1 MKKKLLISLSSFG
14 LVAGF
19 WACGDGTV
27 EPLNEETDGYV
38 RAMLETQSIDF
49 ASQVADAKKN
59 CAADVICENEMAKAQ
74 GSAIVIESS
83 AAPTP
88 ESSDGNPQP
97 VSSSSSRDFFNNF
110 SSRGPIGQQSSSSVA
125 PVVVESSSSEVVV
138 PAGQF
143 GTCFAGSSNAP
154 KTSAELGETVTWTAV
169 IKTNELL
176 AITINWSFPNGTPDS
191 YAGTQ
196 AKTTGQ
202 TSYSVSGTKTA
213 VASVTAGGATQDVTC
228 SPLKVNGQKIEGCKC
243 MPTNIEPDVSKGE
256 SATWTAS
263 GCTSKANITGYT
275 WKGATADAT
284 GLVATAPVTAKGD
297 EVKGVSFTVE
307 NDDSTAVTIQCDD
320 AKAIDATLPDYLFE
334 IAGDQIKNQSFDVID
349 GGCMSIRG
357 NWTNSG
363 YSPNVQILCDGRSAN
378 QDVGMT
384 FTMTYKSKT
393 IASYTTG
400 AGQGWGFSNQGGA
413 IGQISQGEVS
423 FDNICVT
430 FTGAAKNASGEETV
444 SCKIQ

>member
-1 MKKKLLISLSSFG
+1 MKKKLLIGLSSFG

-19 WACGDGTV
+19 WACGDGSV

-38 RAMLETQSIDF
+38 KAMLETQSIDF

-74 GSAIVIESS
+74 GSAIQIESS

-125 PVVVESSSSEVVV
+125 PVVVESSSSEVNV

-143 GTCFAGSSNAP
+143 GTCFAGLSTAP
-154 KTSAELGETVTWTAV
+154 KTSAELGESVTWTFKPNTAV

-176 AITINWSFPNGTPDS
+176 KIMINWSFPNGTPDS

-196 AKTTGQ
+196 GKTTGL

-213 VASVTAGGATQDVTC
+213 VASVTSGGATQEVSC
-228 SPLKVNGQKIEGCKC
+228 SPLRVNGQKIEGCKC
-243 MPTNIEPDVSKGE
+243 MPTNIQPDVSKGE

-263 GCTSKANITGYT
+263 GCTSKANIIGYT

-284 GLVATAPVTAKGD
+284 GLVATAPVAAKDD
-297 EVKGVSFTVE
+297 EVAEAEEHVNGRADEKPRGHHLARRVPVGDNSVQKTSDSVDYAAGREKRAELDFRNPDLAKKRHGYGEVLPDHVIEGVS
-307 NDDSTAVTIQCDD
+307 AHRHQQR
-320 AKAIDATLPDYLFE
+320 LPLPPL
-334 IAGDQIKNQSFDVID
+334 Q
-349 GGCMSIRG
+349 
-357 NWTNSG
+357 
-363 YSPNVQILCDGRSAN
+363 
-378 QDVGMT
+378 
-384 FTMTYKSKT
+384 
-393 IASYTTG
+393 
-400 AGQGWGFSNQGGA
+400 
-413 IGQISQGEVS
+413 
-423 FDNICVT
+423 
-430 FTGAAKNASGEETV
+430 
-444 SCKIQ
+444 

>member
-19 WACGDGTV
+19 WACGDGSV

-38 RAMLETQSIDF
+38 KAMLETQSIDF

-74 GSAIVIESS
+74 GSAIQIESS

-125 PVVVESSSSEVVV
+125 PVVVESSSSEVNV

-143 GTCFAGSSNAP
+143 GTCFAGLSTAP
-154 KTSAELGETVTWTAV
+154 KTSAELGESVTWTFKPNTAV

-176 AITINWSFPNGTPDS
+176 KIMINWSFPNGTPDS

-196 AKTTGQ
+196 GKTTGL

-213 VASVTAGGATQDVTC
+213 VASVTSGGATQEVSC
-228 SPLKVNGQKIEGCKC
+228 SPLRVNGQKIEGCKC
-243 MPTNIEPDVSKGE
+243 LPTNIEPDVSKGE

-263 GCTSKANITGYT
+263 GCTSKANITGYK
-275 WKGATADAT
+275 WNGATADAT

-307 NDDSTAVTIQCDD
+307 NDDSTAVTITCAD
-320 AKAIDATLPDYLFE
+320 AVAMDATKPDYEFKDQGNTNAISFTGNVDATVVFSLPSGWHGSD
-334 IAGDQIKNQSFDVID
+334 AGTCTFACQVDRGGSGD
-349 GGCMSIRG
+349 GKISGTLGTYEVAGGDYVTTSI
-357 NWTNSG
+357 
-363 YSPNVQILCDGRSAN
+363 PVSA
-378 QDVGMT
+378 
-384 FTMTYKSKT
+384 
-393 IASYTTG
+393 TTG
-400 AGQGWGFSNQGGA
+400 GNAMAFKLNVGSNAGVNCHVAW
-413 IGQISQGEVS
+413 
-423 FDNICVT
+423 
-430 FTGAAKNASGEETV
+430 
-444 SCKIQ
+444 